1 MSSTGDKYAALVDS
15 VKLML
20 FISIVWLANNL
31 KIFLKN
37 NFSSAVAGGFR
48 GGSFEYAY
56 ARVNR
61 AVRHNLFSS
70 LIHQEIA
77 FFDRHKT
84 GKIKFFEKNLK
95 KFKKNCR

>member
-1 MSSTGDKYAALVDS
+1 
-15 VKLML
+15 ML
-20 FISIVWLANNL
+20 FISIVWLVFTNL
-31 KIFLKN
+31 KTLKETQN
-37 NFSSAVAGGFR
+37 LSAVAGGFR

-70 LIHQEIA
+70 LVHQEVA

-84 GKIKFFEKNLK
+84 GK
-95 KFKKNCR
+95 

>member
-1 MSSTGDKYAALVDS
+1 
-15 VKLML
+15 ML
-20 FISIVWLANNL
+20 FISIVWLEFL
-31 KIFLKN
+31 FFLKLLF
-37 NFSSAVAGGFR
+37 NFSAVAGGFR

-70 LIHQEIA
+70 LVHQEIA

-84 GKIKFFEKNLK
+84 GFLYKI
-95 KFKKNCR
+95 